1 MIPYGKQVISKD
13 DIQSVIKTLKS
24 DWLTQGPKVPDF
36 ENLVSE
42 NVGSNF
48 AIAFN
53 SATSALHLACKSLNL
68 KKGDI
73 VWTSPNSFVA
83 SANAAIYCG
92 AKVDFVDIDPLTY
105 NLSVEKL
112 EQKLIYAK
120 KKKCLPKIIIPV
132 HFAGQSCD
140 MKSIYNLSKK
150 YKFKIIEDASHAIGS
165 SYENQK
171 VGNCKYSSI
180 TVFSFHPVKIITT
193 AEGGIATTN
202 NRKIAE
208 RLIRDRSHGI
218 TRNQK
223 SFKKVYKDEIWNY
236 QQVDLGFN
244 YRMSDMHAALGI
256 SQLQRLEE
264 FVCKRHQ
271 IANYYN
277 SELSSTGI
285 CLPHQNLK
293 TYSSFHLYPIRVSK
307 NKGGIS
313 QRKLFNYLRENNIG
327 VNLHYIPI
335 YRHPYFRELGFKKG
349 YCEEAEN
356 HFKEVISLPMYSSLR
371 KKEQKFIIETIKSIF
386 KNE

>member
-1 MIPYGKQVISKD
+1 MIPYGRQEICRD
-13 DIQSVIKTLKS
+13 DIRSVIRTLNS
-24 DWLTQGPKVPDF
+24 DWLTQGPNVQKF
-36 ENLVSE
+36 EDLVAE
-42 NVGSNF
+42 KVGSNF
-48 AIAFN
+48 AIACN

-68 KKGDI
+68 KKGDV

-105 NLSVEKL
+105 NLSIKKL
-112 EQKLIYAK
+112 EQKLVYSK
-120 KKKCLPKIIIPV
+120 KNNCLPKIIIPV

-140 MKSIYNLSKK
+140 MRSIYKLSKK
-150 YKFKIIEDASHAIGS
+150 YKFKIIEDASHAIGG

-171 VGNCKYSSI
+171 VGSCKYSSI

-218 TRNQK
+218 TRNKK
-223 SFKKVYKDEIWNY
+223 SFQKVYKDEIWNY

-244 YRMSDMHAALGI
+244 YRMNDIQAALGI
-256 SQLQRLEE
+256 SQLQKLEK
-264 FVCKRHQ
+264 FINKRRQ
-271 IANYYN
+271 IASYYN
-277 SELSSTGI
+277 SELSTLGFN
-285 CLPHQNLK
+285 LPYQNVQ
-293 TYSSFHLYPIRVSK
+293 TNSSYHLYPIRVSK
-307 NKGGIS
+307 KKGGIN
-313 QRKLFNYLRENNIG
+313 QCKLFEYLRGNNIG

-356 HFKEVISLPMYSSLR
+356 HFKEVISLPMYSGLR
-371 KKEQKFIIETIKSIF
+371 KKEQKFVIDSIKAIY
-386 KNE
+386 KK

>member
-1 MIPYGKQVISKD
+1 MIPYGRQEISKD
-13 DIQSVIKTLKS
+13 DIKSVLKILKS
-24 DWLTQGPKVPDF
+24 DWLTQGPNVQMFEDLVAERVGADF
-36 ENLVSE
+36 AV
-42 NVGSNF
+42 
-48 AIAFN
+48 ACN
-53 SATSALHLACKSLNL
+53 SATSALHLACKSLDL

-92 AKVDFVDIDPLTY
+92 AKVDFVDIDPHTY
-105 NLSVEKL
+105 NLSIEKL
-112 EQKLIYAK
+112 EKKLIYAK
-120 KKKCLPKIIIPV
+120 KKNCLPKIIIPV

-140 MKSIYNLSKK
+140 MRRIHKLSKR

-218 TRNQK
+218 TRNK
-223 SFKKVYKDEIWNY
+223 TNFKKNSKDEIWNY
-236 QQVDLGFN
+236 QQVDIGFN
-244 YRMSDMHAALGI
+244 YRMNDIQAGLGI
-256 SQLQRLEE
+256 SQLKKLDE
-264 FVCKRHQ
+264 FIQKRHQ
-271 IANYYN
+271 IVNFYN
-277 SELSSTGI
+277 SELSSLGI
-285 CLPHQNLK
+285 CLPYQHIK
-293 TYSSFHLYPIRVSK
+293 TYSSYHLYPIRVSK
-307 NKGGIS
+307 KKGGIN
-313 QRKLFNYLRENNIG
+313 QRKLFDYLRGNNIG

-335 YRHPYFRELGFKKG
+335 YRHPYFRDLGFKKG

-356 HFKEVISLPMYSSLR
+356 HFKEVISLPIFSNLR
-371 KKEQKFIIETIKSIF
+371 KQEQKFVIESIKEIY
-386 KNE
+386 KK

>member
-1 MIPYGKQVISKD
+1 MIPYGRQEIFRD
-13 DIQSVIKTLKS
+13 DIRSVIRTLNS
-24 DWLTQGPKVPDF
+24 DWLTQGPNVQKF
-36 ENLVSE
+36 EDLVAE
-42 NVGSNF
+42 KVGSNF
-48 AIAFN
+48 AIACN

-105 NLSVEKL
+105 NLSIKKL
-112 EQKLIYAK
+112 EQKLVYSK
-120 KKKCLPKIIIPV
+120 KNNCLPKIIIPV

-140 MKSIYNLSKK
+140 MKSIYKLSKK
-150 YKFKIIEDASHAIGS
+150 YKFKIIEDASHAIGG

-171 VGNCKYSSI
+171 VGSCKYSSI

-218 TRNQK
+218 TRNKK
-223 SFKKVYKDEIWNY
+223 SFQKVYKDEIWNY

-244 YRMSDMHAALGI
+244 YRMNDIQAALGI
-256 SQLQRLEE
+256 SQLKKLEE
-264 FVCKRHQ
+264 FINKRHL
-271 IANYYN
+271 IASYYN
-277 SELSSTGI
+277 SELSNLGI
-285 CLPHQNLK
+285 CLPYQNIN
-293 TYSSFHLYPIRVSK
+293 TISSYHLYPIRVSK
-307 NKGGIS
+307 KKGGIN
-313 QRKLFNYLRENNIG
+313 QRKLFDYLRGNNIG

-356 HFKEVISLPMYSSLR
+356 HFKEVISLPMYSGLR
-371 KKEQKFIIETIKSIF
+371 KKEQKFVIDSIKAIY
-386 KNE
+386 KK

>member
-1 MIPYGKQVISKD
+1 MIPYGRQEISKD
-13 DIQSVIKTLKS
+13 DIQSVIQTLKS
-24 DWLTQGPKVPDF
+24 DWLTQGPNVQNF
-36 ENLVSE
+36 EGLVAES
-42 NVGSNF
+42 VRSNF
-48 AIAFN
+48 AVAFN
-53 SATSALHLACKSLNL
+53 SATSALHIACKSLNL

-105 NLSVEKL
+105 NLSIEKL
-112 EQKLIYAK
+112 EKKLIYAK
-120 KKKCLPKIIIPV
+120 KKNCLPKIIIPV

-165 SYENQK
+165 FYENQK

-218 TRNQK
+218 TRNKK
-223 SFKKVYKDEIWNY
+223 SFEKVYKNEIWNY
-236 QQVDLGFN
+236 QQIDLGFN
-244 YRMSDMHAALGI
+244 YRMSDIHAALGI
-256 SQLQRLEE
+256 SQLKKLEE
-264 FVCKRHQ
+264 FIYRRHE
-271 IANYYN
+271 IADFYN
-277 SELSSTGI
+277 SELSAMGI
-285 CLPHQNLK
+285 SLPHQNVK
-293 TYSSFHLYPIRVSK
+293 TYSSYHLYPIRVSK
-307 NKGGIS
+307 KKGGVS
-313 QRKLFNYLRENNIG
+313 QRELFSFLREKNIG

-335 YRHPYFRELGFKKG
+335 YRHPFFRELGFKKG
-349 YCEEAEN
+349 YCAEAEN
-356 HFKEVISLPMYSSLR
+356 HFKEVISLPMYSGLR
-371 KKEQKFIIETIKSIF
+371 KKEQKFVIETLKSIF
-386 KNE
+386 KK

>member
-1 MIPYGKQVISKD
+1 MIPYGRQEICRD
-13 DIQSVIKTLKS
+13 DIRSVIRTLNS
-24 DWLTQGPKVPDF
+24 DWLTQGPNVQKF
-36 ENLVSE
+36 EDLVAE
-42 NVGSNF
+42 KVGSNF
-48 AIAFN
+48 AIASN

-83 SANAAIYCG
+83 SANAAIYCD
-92 AKVDFVDIDPLTY
+92 AKVDFVDIDPRTY
-105 NLSVEKL
+105 NLSIEKL
-112 EQKLIYAK
+112 EQKLIYSK
-120 KKKCLPKIIIPV
+120 KNNSLPKIIIPV

-140 MKSIYNLSKK
+140 MKSIYKLSKK
-150 YKFKIIEDASHAIGS
+150 YKFKIIEDASHAIGG
-165 SYENQK
+165 SYEDQK

-218 TRNQK
+218 TRNKK
-223 SFKKVYKDEIWNY
+223 SFQKVYKDEIWNY

-244 YRMSDMHAALGI
+244 YRMNDIQAALGI
-256 SQLQRLEE
+256 SQLQKLEK
-264 FVCKRHQ
+264 FINKRHQ
-271 IANYYN
+271 IASYYN
-277 SELSSTGI
+277 SELSTLGI
-285 CLPHQNLK
+285 CLPYQNIK
-293 TYSSFHLYPIRVSK
+293 TNSSYHLYPIRVSK
-307 NKGGIS
+307 EKGGIN
-313 QRKLFNYLRENNIG
+313 QRKLFDYLRGNNIG

-356 HFKEVISLPMYSSLR
+356 HFKEVISLPMYSGLR
-371 KKEQKFIIETIKSIF
+371 KKEQKFVIDSIKAIY
-386 KNE
+386 KK

>member
-1 MIPYGKQVISKD
+1 MIPYGRQEISND
-13 DIQSVIKTLKS
+13 DIKSVIKILKS
-24 DWLTQGPKVPDF
+24 DWLTQGPNVQKF
-36 ENLVSE
+36 EDLVAE
-42 NVGSNF
+42 RVGSNF
-48 AIAFN
+48 AVACN

-105 NLSVEKL
+105 NLSIEKL
-112 EQKLIYAK
+112 EKKLIYSK
-120 KKKCLPKIIIPV
+120 KNNCLPKIIIPV

-140 MKSIYNLSKK
+140 MKSIYKLSKI

-171 VGNCKYSSI
+171 VGDCKYSSI

-202 NRKIAE
+202 NKKIAE

-218 TRNQK
+218 TRNK
-223 SFKKVYKDEIWNY
+223 INFKKICKNEIWNY
-236 QQVDLGFN
+236 QQVDIGFN
-244 YRMSDMHAALGI
+244 YRMNDIQAGLGI
-256 SQLQRLEE
+256 SQLQKLDE
-264 FVCKRHQ
+264 FIDKRHQ
-271 IANYYN
+271 IANLYN
-277 SELSSTGI
+277 AELSNLGI
-285 CLPHQNLK
+285 CLPYQHIK
-293 TYSSFHLYPIRVSK
+293 TYSSYHLYPIRVSMK
-307 NKGGIS
+307 KGGIN
-313 QRKLFNYLRENNIG
+313 QRKLFDYLRAKNIG

-349 YCEEAEN
+349 YCKESEN
-356 HFKEVISLPMYSSLR
+356 HFKEVISLPIYSGLR
-371 KKEQKFIIETIKSIF
+371 KKEQRFVIESIKEIY
-386 KNE
+386 KK

>member
-1 MIPYGKQVISKD
+1 MIPYGRQEICRD
-13 DIQSVIKTLKS
+13 DIKSVIRTLNS
-24 DWLTQGPKVPDF
+24 DWLTQGPNVQKF
-36 ENLVSE
+36 EDLVAE
-42 NVGSNF
+42 KVGSNF
-48 AIAFN
+48 AIACN

-83 SANAAIYCG
+83 SANAAIYCD

-112 EQKLIYAK
+112 EKKLIYSK
-120 KKKCLPKIIIPV
+120 KNNCLPKIIIPV

-140 MKSIYNLSKK
+140 MKSIYKLSKK
-150 YKFKIIEDASHAIGS
+150 YKFKIIEDASHAMGG

-171 VGNCKYSSI
+171 VGACKYSSI

-208 RLIRDRSHGI
+208 RLLRDRSHGI
-218 TRNQK
+218 TRNKK
-223 SFKKVYKDEIWNY
+223 SFQKVYKDEIWNY

-244 YRMSDMHAALGI
+244 YRMNDIQAALGI
-256 SQLQRLEE
+256 SQLQKLEK
-264 FVCKRHQ
+264 FINKRHQ
-271 IANYYN
+271 IASYYN
-277 SELSSTGI
+277 SELSNLGI
-285 CLPHQNLK
+285 SLPYQNIN
-293 TYSSFHLYPIRVSK
+293 TNSSYHLYPIRVSK
-307 NKGGIS
+307 KKGGIN
-313 QRKLFNYLRENNIG
+313 QRKLFDYLRGNNIG

-335 YRHPYFRELGFKKG
+335 YRHPYFRDLGFKKG

-356 HFKEVISLPMYSSLR
+356 HFKEVISLPIYSGLR
-371 KKEQKFIIETIKSIF
+371 KKEQKFITDSIKAIY
-386 KNE
+386 KK

>member
-1 MIPYGKQVISKD
+1 MIPYGRQEICRD
-13 DIQSVIKTLKS
+13 DIKSVIRTLNS
-24 DWLTQGPKVPDF
+24 DWLTQGPNVQKF
-36 ENLVSE
+36 EDLVAE
-42 NVGSNF
+42 KVGSNF
-48 AIAFN
+48 AIACN

-83 SANAAIYCG
+83 SANAAIYCD
-92 AKVDFVDIDPLTY
+92 AKVDFVDIDPRTY
-105 NLSVEKL
+105 NLSIEKL
-112 EQKLIYAK
+112 EQKLIYSK
-120 KKKCLPKIIIPV
+120 KNNCLPKIIIPV

-140 MKSIYNLSKK
+140 MKSIYKLSKK
-150 YKFKIIEDASHAIGS
+150 YKFKIIEDASHAIGG

-171 VGNCKYSSI
+171 VGACKYSSI

-218 TRNQK
+218 NRNK
-223 SFKKVYKDEIWNY
+223 ESFQKVYKNEIWNY

-244 YRMSDMHAALGI
+244 YRMNDIQAALGI
-256 SQLQRLEE
+256 SQLEKLEK
-264 FVCKRHQ
+264 FINKRHQ

-277 SELSSTGI
+277 SELSNLGI
-285 CLPHQNLK
+285 CLPYQNIN
-293 TYSSFHLYPIRVSK
+293 TNSSYHLYPIRVSK
-307 NKGGIS
+307 KKGGIN
-313 QRKLFNYLRENNIG
+313 QRKLFDYLRGNNIG

-349 YCEEAEN
+349 YCEEAEK
-356 HFKEVISLPMYSSLR
+356 HFKEVISLPMYSGLR
-371 KKEQKFIIETIKSIF
+371 KKEQKFVIDSIKAIY
-386 KNE
+386 KK

>member
-1 MIPYGKQVISKD
+1 MIPYGRQEICRD
-13 DIQSVIKTLKS
+13 DIRSVIRTLNS
-24 DWLTQGPKVPDF
+24 DWLTQGPNVQKF
-36 ENLVSE
+36 EDLVAE
-42 NVGSNF
+42 KVGSNF
-48 AIAFN
+48 AIACN

-83 SANAAIYCG
+83 SANAAIYCD
-92 AKVDFVDIDPLTY
+92 AKIDFVDIDPLTY
-105 NLSVEKL
+105 NLSIEKL
-112 EQKLIYAK
+112 EQKLVYSK
-120 KKKCLPKIIIPV
+120 KNNCLPKIIIPV

-140 MKSIYNLSKK
+140 MKSLYKLSKK
-150 YKFKIIEDASHAIGS
+150 YKFKIIEDASHAIGG

-171 VGNCKYSSI
+171 VGACKYSSI

-218 TRNQK
+218 TRNKK
-223 SFKKVYKDEIWNY
+223 SFQKVYKDEIWNY

-244 YRMSDMHAALGI
+244 YRMNDIQAALGI
-256 SQLQRLEE
+256 SQLQKLEK
-264 FVCKRHQ
+264 FINKRHL
-271 IANYYN
+271 IASYYN
-277 SELSSTGI
+277 SELSNLGI
-285 CLPHQNLK
+285 CLPYQNIN
-293 TYSSFHLYPIRVSK
+293 TISSYHLYPIRVSK
-307 NKGGIS
+307 KKGGIN
-313 QRKLFNYLRENNIG
+313 QRKLFDYLRGNNIG

-371 KKEQKFIIETIKSIF
+371 KKEQKFVTDSIKAIY
-386 KNE
+386 KK